1 MLFAEAPAKHI
12 VELARAEVRENP
24 RVSRPM
30 REFARVRLEDAE
42 VGVHDV
48 LRRHG
53 HSCPIEVH
61 TVDLGDKELKEFPFI
76 RFSVWLQYLGLTR
89 IMRQLCGVSSLGKLK
104 SVLGEFWRRFRAI
117 NPNHDIFEMSD
128 AGTIDLK
135 FTIPYYSHSDEGRSY
150 KKEALWIF
158 SVHGA
163 IGRGTR
169 NYLKKGK
176 QKTPLHRNQM
186 GMNFVGPTLGSQFLF
201 ATMLREV
208 ASKNPGSIEKLLEI
222 FAEDAAA
229 LARDGLTIEGVKLRF
244 LHIGNKG
251 DLPALAK
258 VASLKRKFY
267 NCPRAP
273 RSKKACVGVC
283 HQCLAGQEAD
293 PSKGMVAY
301 PFEDLSTRPA
311 WETTID
317 QVEPWDETPSILRGL
332 PIDGSAKSQFF
343 CFDIWHIFHLGIAK
357 HFLASSFVAIVESA
371 LHVLQPFRSIE
382 AKFQFLSQEYGAFCR
397 SQKISMWVSEISR
410 DTLQW
415 PQGSACPIGKWNKGS
430 ASTTI
435 MLFLG
440 HVCQKYIDEST
451 EDDEM
456 LLLIVSCLD
465 KLRKNVDVFVLFHGL
480 VLYDVC
486 LGKLLGSFVGTSNV

>member
-1 MLFAEAPAKHI
+1 M
-12 VELARAEVRENP
+12 
-24 RVSRPM
+24 
-30 REFARVRLEDAE
+30 
-42 VGVHDV
+42 
-48 LRRHG
+48 
-53 HSCPIEVH
+53 
-61 TVDLGDKELKEFPFI
+61 
-76 RFSVWLQYLGLTR
+76 
-89 IMRQLCGVSSLGKLK
+89 
-104 SVLGEFWRRFRAI
+104 
-117 NPNHDIFEMSD
+117 
-128 AGTIDLK
+128 
-135 FTIPYYSHSDEGRSY
+135 
-150 KKEALWIF
+150 
-158 SVHGA
+158 
-163 IGRGTR
+163 
-169 NYLKKGK
+169 
-176 QKTPLHRNQM
+176 
-186 GMNFVGPTLGSQFLF
+186 F

-208 ASKNPGSIEKLLEI
+208 AGKNPGSLEKLLEI

-229 LARDGLTIEGVKLRF
+229 LARDGLTIEGVKLWF

-273 RSKKACVGVC
+273 RSKKACIGVC

-317 QVEPWDETPSILRGL
+317 QVQPWDETPSLLRGL
-332 PIDGSAKSQFF
+332 PIDENAKSQFF

-371 LHVLQPFRSIE
+371 LHVLQRFRSVE
-382 AKFQFLSQEYGAFCR
+382 AKFQFISQEYRSFCR
-397 SQKISMWVSEISR
+397 SHRISMWVSEISR

-415 PQGSACPIGKWNKGS
+415 PQGSTCPIGKWNKGS

-440 HVCQKYIDEST
+440 HFCRKFIDEPT
-451 EDDEM
+451 EGDEM

-465 KLRKNVDVFVLFHGL
+465 RLRKD
-480 VLYDVC
+480 Y
-486 LGKLLGSFVGTSNV
+486 